1 MINNTLDFSQY
12 NRNTLDRL
20 IEIEQEIVNE
30 ENKPSLYVL
39 LQDYKDFKK
48 NMVVGENAESAEIW
62 CQENDVPCNLV
73 SNNILKTDNSKL
85 TKLKMAR
92 LMRGL
97 ELNYGYDHIYI

>member
-48 NMVVGENAESAEIW
+48 NMVVGESAEMAEVW

-73 SNNILKTDNSKL
+73 GNNVLKTDNSKV

-97 ELNYGYDHIYI
+97 ELNYGYDHVF